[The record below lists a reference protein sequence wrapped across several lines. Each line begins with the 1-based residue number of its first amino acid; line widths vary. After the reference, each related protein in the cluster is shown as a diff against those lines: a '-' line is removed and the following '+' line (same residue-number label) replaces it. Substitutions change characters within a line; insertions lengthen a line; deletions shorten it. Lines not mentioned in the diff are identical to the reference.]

1 MAGRASDVTEGEELQ
16 FMAQMVGETGT
27 SQAHL
32 EPGSNG
38 FNYQSGQDSG
48 SLTGSRVVYPQS
60 VMQVNS

>member
-1 MAGRASDVTEGEELQ
+1 
-16 FMAQMVGETGT
+16 MAQMVGETGT

-38 FNYQSGQDSG
+38 FNYKSGQDSG
-48 SLTGSRVVYPQS
+48 SLAGSRVVYPQS